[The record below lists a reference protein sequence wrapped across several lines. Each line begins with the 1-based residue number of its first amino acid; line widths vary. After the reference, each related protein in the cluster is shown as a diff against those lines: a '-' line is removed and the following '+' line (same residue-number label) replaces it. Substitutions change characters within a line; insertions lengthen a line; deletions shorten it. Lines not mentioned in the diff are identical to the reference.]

1 MNPDDDTTMPE
12 FTGEVY
18 LTVTV
23 TVNRT
28 EAPDQTTIEMDALD
42 AVRSTLRN
50 LPDTNVIIEDSDLMI
65 TNAEEDWLD
74 KADRLYE
81 QKMDK

>member
-1 MNPDDDTTMPE
+1 MNPDDDYTMPE

-23 TVNRT
+23 TINRT
-28 EAPDQTTIEMDALD
+28 QAPDKTTIEMDALD
-42 AVRSTLRN
+42 AIRSTLRN
-50 LPDTNVIIEDSDLMI
+50 LPDASVLIEDSDLMI

-74 KADRLYE
+74 RADRLYE

>member
-1 MNPDDDTTMPE
+1 MDPNEDYVLPE

-23 TVNRT
+23 TINST
-28 EAPDQTTIEMDALD
+28 EANNKGEVELEALD
-42 AVRSTLRN
+42 AIRSALRN
-50 LPDTNVIIEDSDLMI
+50 MTETSVVIEDSDLYI
-65 TNAEEDWLD
+65 SNAPEDWLD

-81 QKMDK
+81 QKHDK